1 MGQMVF
7 PGNPTSP
14 PQVHLSPNVTESS
27 FPLQVNGAPVA
38 PAINGNGHS
47 RYPETPLSANVP
59 VFEPVNGVSDPLK
72 DETTFSD
79 DQVAE
84 LTLVY
89 QSPKGNDNSSSS
101 SPFHNAS
108 SRTFSNGS
116 IDGKSIVEEL
126 YDSYRQGRT
135 LTNGSRTS
143 EA

>member
-14 PQVHLSPNVTESS
+14 SQLPMSPNGTESG
-27 FPLQVNGAPVA
+27 FPFQINGAPMA
-38 PAINGNGHS
+38 PAMNGNGHS
-47 RYPETPLSANVP
+47 RHPETSLSANVP
-59 VFEPVNGVSDPLK
+59 VFEPVNGVSDPLE

-79 DQVAE
+79 EQVAE

-89 QSPKGNDNSSSS
+89 QSPKGNDKS
-101 SPFHNAS
+101 SPSNRFHSAS

-116 IDGKSIVEEL
+116 IDGKSVMEEIHENH
-126 YDSYRQGRT
+126 RQGRT